1 MHKGPQALEKGL
13 SQELLTQIKCFHF
26 NVVKLSI
33 VSFGLIYVC
42 VLCGVFF
49 ALFKLLFSAIEE
61 IKIFF
66 YVFF

>member
-13 SQELLTQIKCFHF
+13 SQELLTQIECFHF

-42 VLCGVFF
+42 VLCGFF

-61 IKIFF
+61 TKIFF